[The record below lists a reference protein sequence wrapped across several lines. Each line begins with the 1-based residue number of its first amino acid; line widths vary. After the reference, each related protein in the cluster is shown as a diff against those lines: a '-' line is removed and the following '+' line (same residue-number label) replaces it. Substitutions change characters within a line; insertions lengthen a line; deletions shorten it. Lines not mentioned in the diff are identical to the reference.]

1 MKGGESEGET
11 GMIEVPSDGD
21 ESSIV
26 SEAWC
31 YSYGVDGVTCRF
43 SITGW
48 RNVNSKADDVGNS
61 RGR

>member
-1 MKGGESEGET
+1 
-11 GMIEVPSDGD
+11 MIEVPSDGD